1 MLNAGARRIAVFV
14 AAVAMAL
21 LTARLGVWQLHRAD
35 EKRALQ
41 QEIDARGRMP
51 PLDTASLAR
60 SAEQAEAQHY
70 RPIHLRGRWLADHT
84 VFLDNRQMNGRP
96 GFFVLTPLLLADGDA
111 VLVQRGWVPRDA
123 RERTRVPAVPAPTG
137 EIELAGRVA
146 PPPSRL
152 FDFGQPGE
160 GAVRQNLDL
169 AEFQLEIGHRLR
181 PLSVQQLAPSPD
193 APPDGLQ
200 RNWPQP
206 AVNVN
211 MHLGYAFQW
220 FGFCALVTGLYV
232 WFQLLRPR
240 LHRAT
245 A

>member
-1 MLNAGARRIAVFV
+1 
-14 AAVAMAL
+14 
-21 LTARLGVWQLHRAD
+21 
-35 EKRALQ
+35 
-41 QEIDARGRMP
+41 
-51 PLDTASLAR
+51 
-60 SAEQAEAQHY
+60 
-70 RPIHLRGRWLADHT
+70 
-84 VFLDNRQMNGRP
+84 MNGRP
-96 GFFVLTPLLLADGDA
+96 GFFVVTPLLLADGDA

-181 PLSVQQLAPSPD
+181 PLSVQQLGPSPD

-200 RNWPQP
+200 RDWPQP